1 MAHFLGFLAGYCI
14 EGLAI
19 WLYSSVFTPRK
30 RFFERIILL
39 SVSYLSLALL
49 SPLDLKWM
57 NAVLYLSAN
66 FLFLYLCFRLKWYG
80 ALFHS
85 ILLTSVMAMYELMVY
100 SIMDRFA
107 PHFYQQTENFY
118 LSFIYLISSKFPF
131 LLTAFVFALAAGK
144 IKAGEKSEKG
154 ALFYIAVP
162 FSSAFAMVLFIGI
175 LENYVLSDRM
185 KQMICLAAII
195 LLVANIVMF
204 VAYLY
209 SQRKNE
215 EYLQT
220 RLHLLREQKR
230 SEYYKMIQ
238 EQNDNQRILLHD
250 LKNHLS
256 TLEMYVT
263 AGDNEKAHEYIREM
277 FHFDGFKPSLVSSD
291 NDLLNAILAGYRRE
305 CENWGIRIDAD
316 IRSHSV
322 DFLSENDLT
331 TLFGNIL
338 DNAME
343 AAKGVKDGY
352 IDLYVYREDDTPF
365 LVVRAINSC
374 ECNPFESDGKT
385 LRKTSKGEGLHG
397 YGLKS
402 IRQILEKYNGS
413 MEMHYDGDNNCFQL
427 TLLLDST

>member
-154 ALFYIAVP
+154 TGRL
-162 FSSAFAMVLFIGI
+162 GI
-175 LENYVLSDRM
+175 
-185 KQMICLAAII
+185 
-195 LLVANIVMF
+195 
-204 VAYLY
+204 
-209 SQRKNE
+209 
-215 EYLQT
+215 
-220 RLHLLREQKR
+220 
-230 SEYYKMIQ
+230 
-238 EQNDNQRILLHD
+238 
-250 LKNHLS
+250 
-256 TLEMYVT
+256 
-263 AGDNEKAHEYIREM
+263 
-277 FHFDGFKPSLVSSD
+277 
-291 NDLLNAILAGYRRE
+291 
-305 CENWGIRIDAD
+305 
-316 IRSHSV
+316 
-322 DFLSENDLT
+322 
-331 TLFGNIL
+331 
-338 DNAME
+338 
-343 AAKGVKDGY
+343 
-352 IDLYVYREDDTPF
+352 
-365 LVVRAINSC
+365 
-374 ECNPFESDGKT
+374 
-385 LRKTSKGEGLHG
+385 
-397 YGLKS
+397 
-402 IRQILEKYNGS
+402 
-413 MEMHYDGDNNCFQL
+413 
-427 TLLLDST
+427 